1 MRRWIWFLLAC
12 ACATPAH
19 AGFVVGP
26 ARVESRDMRELATV
40 LANERFLED
49 IAVELDKALVVKP
62 RLTLRLAECDEANAY
77 YDEDTR
83 TIDLCL
89 ELLTELREGFAA
101 VYESDDEIDDA
112 VAGAFVFFLFHEVGH
127 ALIDVLE
134 LPITG
139 REEDA
144 ADQLAAWVLIDAEEG
159 NAAVI
164 DAATSFYGDGEETVE
179 VEETDFADEH
189 GLDRQ
194 RYFNMV
200 CWVYGSDPDANSD
213 LVDDGW
219 LPEDRANL
227 CEGEYQQ
234 LDRSWGRL
242 LREYLR

>member
-1 MRRWIWFLLAC
+1 MLLLSAC
-12 ACATPAH
+12 VFAPVAH

-26 ARVESRDMRELATV
+26 PNVESRGMRELAQA
-40 LANERFLED
+40 LSQDRFLED
-49 IAVELDKALVVKP
+49 IAAELDEALVVNPK
-62 RLTLRLAECDEANAY
+62 LTLRLAECDEANAY

-89 ELLTELREGFAA
+89 ELLTEMRESFAGA
-101 VYESDDEIDDA
+101 YETEEEVDDA

-144 ADQLAAWVLIDAEEG
+144 ADQLAAWVLIDADEG
-159 NAAVI
+159 NRAVI
-164 DAATSFYGDGEETVE
+164 DAAVSFYGDGEGSVE

-200 CWVYGSDPDANSD
+200 CWVYGSDPEANED
-213 LVDDGW
+213 LVDDEW
-219 LPEDRANL
+219 LPEERAEQ
-227 CEGEYQQ
+227 CEGEYRL
-234 LDRSWGRL
+234 LDRSWTRL
-242 LREYLR
+242 LEGHLK

>member
-1 MRRWIWFLLAC
+1 M
-12 ACATPAH
+12 
-19 AGFVVGP
+19 
-26 ARVESRDMRELATV
+26 
-40 LANERFLED
+40 
-49 IAVELDKALVVKP
+49 
-62 RLTLRLAECDEANAY
+62 
-77 YDEDTR
+77 
-83 TIDLCL
+83 
-89 ELLTELREGFAA
+89 
-101 VYESDDEIDDA
+101 
-112 VAGAFVFFLFHEVGH
+112 FFLFHEVGH

-144 ADQLAAWVLIDAEEG
+144 ADQLAAWVLIDADEG

-242 LREYLR
+242 LKEYLR